1 MDSVLTIQD
10 YIHTINKNYEYL
22 KNADDDQLSQCAG
35 TIRTTLELAVK
46 LFWLQNI
53 NKQPPSLCEA
63 INDSRFA
70 NNFSKFVISDMHQIR
85 MTCNPSL
92 HNGTPIANND
102 LKEMVKR
109 LFYCLNQIEQALG
122 VSIIKPTQHTK
133 PTINQST
140 NNSSIDKNKLTEMAN
155 GSKVIKA
162 LQEKIIA
169 HGGKSLMPVLK
180 GNPVPFYLSPTN
192 DGLISEGLPKV
203 VLEWHIFDAIV
214 KKAISLGGKIYRGDS
229 AAQNGAKIGSDE
241 LSLDTIDGF
250 ISMHFYGAQVGNT
263 TLRRSTYYAGI
274 LDWAGIAVNHRS
286 QGHGGFITINPEYM
300 ND

>member
-1 MDSVLTIQD
+1 MDSILTTQDLIQA
-10 YIHTINKNYEYL
+10 INKNYEYL
-22 KNADDDQLSQCAG
+22 KNANDVQLSQCAG

-46 LFWLQNI
+46 LFWLQKVD
-53 NKQPPSLCEA
+53 KQPPSLCEA

-102 LKEMVKR
+102 LKEMIKR

-122 VSIIKPTQHTK
+122 VAIIKPTK
-133 PTINQST
+133 PTANQST
-140 NNSSIDKNKLTEMAN
+140 NNSSIDKNKLSETAN
-155 GSKVIKA
+155 GSKVIKT

-169 HGGKSLMPVLK
+169 HGGHALMPVLSK
-180 GNPVPFYLSPTN
+180 NPVPFCLSPNN
-192 DGLISEGLPKV
+192 DGLISAGLPSV
-203 VLEWHIFDAIV
+203 VLKWHIFDAIV
-214 KKAISLGGKIYRGDS
+214 KKAISLGGKMYRGDS

-250 ISMHFYGAQVGNT
+250 ISTEFYGSKIGSST
-263 TLRRSTYYAGI
+263 MRRSTYYSGI

-286 QGHGGFITINPEYM
+286 QGRGGFITINPEYM

>member
-1 MDSVLTIQD
+1 MDSVLTTQD
-10 YIHTINKNYEYL
+10 LMQAINKNYEYL
-22 KNADDDQLSQCAG
+22 KNANDDQLSQCAG

-46 LFWLQNI
+46 LFWLQKI

-70 NNFSKFVISDMHQIR
+70 SNFSKFVISDMHQIR
-85 MTCNPSL
+85 MIGNSVV
-92 HNGTPIANND
+92 HNGTKITLD
-102 LKEMVKR
+102 ETKEMIKR

-122 VSIIKPTQHTK
+122 VTIIKPTQPTK
-133 PTINQST
+133 ATTVQAKE
-140 NNSSIDKNKLTEMAN
+140 NNTIDKNKLAKMAN
-155 GSKVIKA
+155 GSKVIQA

-180 GNPVPFYLSPTN
+180 GNPVPFYLSSTN

-214 KKAISLGGKIYRGDS
+214 KKAISLGGKMYRGDS

-241 LSLDTIDGF
+241 LPLDTIDGF
-250 ISMHFYGAQVGNT
+250 ISTQFYGAQEGNT

-286 QGHGGFITINPEYM
+286 QERGGFITINPEYM

>member
-1 MDSVLTIQD
+1 
-10 YIHTINKNYEYL
+10 
-22 KNADDDQLSQCAG
+22 
-35 TIRTTLELAVK
+35 
-46 LFWLQNI
+46 
-53 NKQPPSLCEA
+53 
-63 INDSRFA
+63 
-70 NNFSKFVISDMHQIR
+70 MHQIR

-92 HNGTPIANND
+92 HNGTPIAHND
-102 LKEMVKR
+102 LKEMIKR

-122 VSIIKPTQHTK
+122 ITIIKPTQATK
-133 PTINQST
+133 APIKST
-140 NNSSIDKNKLTEMAN
+140 NNDTIDKNKLTEIAN

-180 GNPVPFYLSPTN
+180 GNPVPFYLSPKN

-214 KKAISLGGKIYRGDS
+214 KKAISLGGKMYRGDS

-241 LSLDTIDGF
+241 LPLDTIDGF
-250 ISMHFYGAQVGNT
+250 ISVEFYGAKTGSAT
-263 TLRRSTYYAGI
+263 TRRSTYYAGI

-300 ND
+300 E